1 MEATGVSIGKS
12 VLDVALGC
20 AKSAVAEEISLQLGV
35 HRDKAFVTGELEMMR
50 SFLVVAH
57 DEQDDHRKV
66 VMTWVKQVHD
76 VAYDVEDCLQDF
88 VVRLQKKKQSWW
100 RIPRTPIDRR
110 NVAKQMMDLRAARQA
125 AKQHQS
131 RRDLA
136 QLINREGNDLQVI
149 GVWGTCGSVGHT
161 SIIWE
166 AYENPVVKLNFP
178 YRAWVRVT
186 PPSRPKDFIQSIVK
200 QFQAVVGVTDIML
213 ELEEEKKG
221 HELALAYNGYVN
233 NNRYLI
239 VLTDLSTIEEWHQI
253 KACLPE
259 NKLGS
264 RIVVSTEQ
272 VEVASLSTGQG
283 SMVSELKEL
292 SADQTIYA
300 FYNQVLIQFQTH
312 FTVD

>member
-110 NVAKQMMDLRAARQA
+110 NVAKQMMDLRAGRGRQPA
-125 AKQHQS
+125 ECALPTHQGLKLH
-131 RRDLA
+131 RA
-136 QLINREGNDLQVI
+136 YYCCFCCH
-149 GVWGTCGSVGHT
+149 VWC
-161 SIIWE
+161 
-166 AYENPVVKLNFP
+166 
-178 YRAWVRVT
+178 
-186 PPSRPKDFIQSIVK
+186 
-200 QFQAVVGVTDIML
+200 
-213 ELEEEKKG
+213 
-221 HELALAYNGYVN
+221 
-233 NNRYLI
+233 
-239 VLTDLSTIEEWHQI
+239 
-253 KACLPE
+253 
-259 NKLGS
+259 
-264 RIVVSTEQ
+264 
-272 VEVASLSTGQG
+272 
-283 SMVSELKEL
+283 
-292 SADQTIYA
+292 
-300 FYNQVLIQFQTH
+300 
-312 FTVD
+312 